1 MTNRILLFSDAIDH
15 FFLVWNY
22 VAIPSVNDLI
32 TLALIARREQLRTN
46 KTFRITSSLSVM
58 RKTKFIVSKADG
70 VKYIRLPS

>member
-22 VAIPSVNDLI
+22 VAIPSVNDMI

-58 RKTKFIVSKADG
+58 RKTKFIVSNAYD
-70 VKYIRLPS
+70 VNYIRLPN